1 MLRDIAYIN
10 ENIQSASSEFFNAHS
25 IGISTSLQSK
35 TDPVSSYDICRK
47 IVLDK
52 ISFDNVDFVSS
63 SVFVK
68 FDGIQPEKYNLETI
82 LDFFGSGLSSYRYRR
97 ISENGLTK
105 YLIKYSDL
113 KSAEA
118 SFTQLLGSEFRGTKL
133 LLSRSIDFEN
143 LSVFERELIG
153 DPQEETWSTWKS
165 IFVKK
170 TSTGLISLSKN
181 YNNDHGAPE
190 SGHFIFT
197 SGRSILWSLFMGEV
211 LEIRSGGDQPKIS
224 RQDFDHFYSMLEEL
238 KGIRDDDGKVIKWR
252 KLPVRYH

>member
-10 ENIQSASSEFFNAHS
+10 ENIQSASSEFLDAHS
-25 IGISTSLQSK
+25 MEIRTSIQYK

-133 LLSRSIDFEN
+133 LLSRSIDLES

-153 DPQEETWSTWKS
+153 NPQEQIWSSAKS

-170 TSTGLISLSKN
+170 TSTGLISLSQN
-181 YNNDHGAPE
+181 YNDSRSSPE
-190 SGHFIFT
+190 SGSFIF
-197 SGRSILWSLFMGEV
+197 SNGRSILWDLFMNEV
-211 LEIRSGGDQPKIS
+211 LQIRLNRNEPKIS